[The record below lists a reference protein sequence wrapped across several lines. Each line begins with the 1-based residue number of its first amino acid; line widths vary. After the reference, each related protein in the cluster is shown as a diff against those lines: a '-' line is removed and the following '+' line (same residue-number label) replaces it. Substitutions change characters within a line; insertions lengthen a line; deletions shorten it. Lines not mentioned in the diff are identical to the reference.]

1 MQASDHGYMG
11 CQIDEKETIPG
22 DPDSQLVYVNKVG
35 TFGDYYWWTR
45 IAVCGIRTTHHLFFW
60 GAGCPLELLL
70 YADDLE
76 SLGIG
81 AKGRQGIPL
90 SYLLLSVLGYP
101 FKWGKKLE
109 VAIAWSGLGM
119 ETDYTNYKLGMVQ
132 ELKGPDW
139 LASWLGEKSNSGKV
153 AAEGDATGPLGRLL
167 TGRDPFWAPLHA
179 WSAAIQG
186 REGLLVIPTMLH
198 VLMTWLAEKL
208 TSGDRL
214 QRPVRLLRILPPL
227 SFYTDAK
234 AESTRAWIGGFLARD
249 GKPGPWFSLEVD
261 RSWAPW
267 AFSKGDPK
275 KVIAALELL
284 ATLVGIR
291 LWVPEGEDRKT
302 SRSCH
307 QRIYG

>member
-1 MQASDHGYMG
+1 M
-11 CQIDEKETIPG
+11 E
-22 DPDSQLVYVNKVG
+22 
-35 TFGDYYWWTR
+35 W
-45 IAVCGIRTTHHLFFW
+45 
-60 GAGCPLELLL
+60 
-70 YADDLE
+70 
-76 SLGIG
+76 
-81 AKGRQGIPL
+81 
-90 SYLLLSVLGYP
+90 
-101 FKWGKKLE
+101 
-109 VAIAWSGLGM
+109 LGM
-119 ETDYTNYKLGMVQ
+119 ETDYTNYKLGMS
-132 ELKGPDW
+132 KKRADW
-139 LASWLGEKSNSGKV
+139 LASWLGEKSDSGKE
-153 AAEGDATGPLGRLL
+153 AAKEMQQGLGRLGFAAIAL
-167 TGRDPFWAPLHA
+167 DWERPFLGPLHA

-302 SRSCH
+302 SRVAIRGI
-307 QRIYG
+307 RIINPMNPF